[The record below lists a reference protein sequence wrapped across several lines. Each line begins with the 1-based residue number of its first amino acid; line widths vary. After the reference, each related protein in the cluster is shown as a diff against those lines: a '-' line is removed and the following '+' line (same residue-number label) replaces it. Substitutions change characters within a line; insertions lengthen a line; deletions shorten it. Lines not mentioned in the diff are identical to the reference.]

1 VLRRISSLSA
11 AGVLMLALAMNTWA
25 QQTWTINFKD
35 SDIQELIKF
44 VADVTGKTVIIDP
57 RVKGRIKVISSKP
70 LNEEELLQLFRT
82 VLEMHDFSVV
92 EVENVLRIIPL
103 KDARSSPVP
112 VVGAES
118 DKKGYLTHVIQLQNI
133 AAAKILP
140 SIRPLVPQH
149 SHLSAYDPSNAI
161 IITDSA
167 ENIDRIRDLIERLDK
182 SATPI
187 TEVVELKYASA
198 ADLVQVLQSLEKAD
212 PNNANLPNT
221 ALNLTADKRNNA
233 VLITGEDLQR
243 QRIKSL
249 IARLDKPRAQTGN
262 VRVVY
267 LEYAEAKSVAETLTK
282 VMANLSK
289 LGPGGKQEGAAP
301 VAATVE
307 ADEDTN
313 ALLITAAGDDLDS
326 LLDVV
331 ARLDIRRAQVLVE
344 AIIAEVSDT
353 ANKNLGIQWLFRN
366 TDKGVFGGSSRGDGS
381 LEGVAGGA
389 LADPEDEESATTLA
403 GALAKATGQIL
414 GVVGTDDET
423 DFLAI
428 INALETEGKS
438 QILSTPSL
446 LTMDNNEASF
456 VVGQNIPILTGS
468 TTTTANGGF
477 SPFQTIQRE
486 DVGIKLTVTP
496 QVNEGNTILLNIAQ
510 EVSSI
515 LQQSEQGF
523 VTNQRKIETQILAA
537 NGEVVVLGGLI
548 EDKADVGE
556 QRVPILG
563 KIPLVGRLFRSDTRG
578 KSRTN
583 LMVFLKA
590 TVIRDT
596 ESLAGAT
603 AEKYQYIRDQ
613 QLKQQEGGFM
623 RLRDNNVPIMPEME
637 YYNLALPKVKVT
649 NDVMITPA
657 AEAAKDDESQAP
669 PAEGSQ
675 TGSQQDQA
683 APAEQA
689 PAVPAEQPDGSRP
702 QE

>member
-1 VLRRISSLSA
+1 MLRRILSLGA
-11 AGVLMLALAMNTWA
+11 AGVLALTLAVNSWA
-25 QQTWTINFKD
+25 QQTWMINFKD
-35 SDIQELIKF
+35 SEIQELIKF
-44 VADVTGKTVIIDP
+44 VADVTGRTVVIDP
-57 RVKGRIKVISSKP
+57 RVKGRVKVISSKP
-70 LNEEELLQLFRT
+70 LNEEELMHLFRT

-92 EVENVLRIIPL
+92 DVGDVLRIIPL
-103 KDARSSPVP
+103 KDARSAPVP

-118 DKKGYLTHVIQLQNI
+118 PEKGYLTQVIQLQNI
-133 AAAKILP
+133 AAAKVLP

-167 ENIDRIRDLIERLDK
+167 ENIARIRDLIERLDK

-187 TEVVELKYASA
+187 TEIVELKFANA
-198 ADLVQVLQSLEKAD
+198 GDLVQVLQSLEKAD
-212 PNNANLPNT
+212 PNNNNSPQNT
-221 ALNLTADKRNNA
+221 FNLTADKRNNA
-233 VLITGEDLQR
+233 ILITGEDLQR

-249 IARLDKPRAQTGN
+249 VTRLDKPRAQTGN

-267 LEYAEAKSVAETLTK
+267 LEYAEAKTVAETLTK

-289 LGPGGKQEGAAP
+289 LGPGGKQENQ

-313 ALLITAAGDDLDS
+313 SLLITASGDDLDS

-331 ARLDIRRAQVLVE
+331 SRLDIRRAQVLVE

-353 ANKNLGIQWLFRN
+353 AGRNLGIQWLFRN
-366 TDKGVFGGSSRGDGS
+366 TDNGTFGSSSRADGS
-381 LEGVAGGA
+381 LANIGAGA
-389 LADPEDEESATTLA
+389 LQDPEDEEAVTNLA
-403 GALAKATGQIL
+403 GALAGVAGQVL
-414 GVVGTDDET
+414 GVVGTDNDN
-423 DFLAI
+423 DFMALI
-428 INALETEGKS
+428 TALETEGKS
-438 QILSTPSL
+438 NILSTPSL

-468 TTTTANGGF
+468 TSTTNGGL
-477 SPFQTIQRE
+477 SPFQTIQRQ

-496 QVNEGNTILLNIAQ
+496 QVNEGNTILLNIVQ

-515 LQQSEQGF
+515 SQQSEQGF

-537 NGEVVVLGGLI
+537 NSEVVVLGGLI
-548 EDKADVGE
+548 EDKADLGE

-563 KIPLVGRLFRSDTRG
+563 RLPLLGRLFRSDNKT

-583 LMVFLKA
+583 LMIFLKA

-613 QLKQQEGGFM
+613 QFKQQDRGF
-623 RLRDNNVPIMPEME
+623 LRFKDKNVPVMPDME
-637 YYNLALPKVKVT
+637 YYNLELPRVKVT
-649 NDVMITPA
+649 KEVMVTPG
-657 AEAAKDDESQAP
+657 AEASTDEP
-669 PAEGSQ
+669 PQSEPVEPMEL
-675 TGSQQDQA
+675 
-683 APAEQA
+683 PASEE
-689 PAVPAEQPDGSRP
+689 PVPAEPEAAPSA
-702 QE
+702 E

>member
-1 VLRRISSLSA
+1 MLRRITSLGA
-11 AGVLMLALAMNTWA
+11 AGVLALALAMNSWA

-44 VADVTGKTVIIDP
+44 VADVTGRTVIIDP

-70 LNEEELLQLFRT
+70 LNEDELLQLFRT

-92 EVENVLRIIPL
+92 DVEGVLRIIPL

-118 DKKGYLTHVIQLQNI
+118 NEKGYLTHVIQLQNI

-167 ENIDRIRDLIERLDK
+167 ENIARIRDLIERLDK

-187 TEVVELKYASA
+187 TEIVELKYANA
-198 ADLVQVLQSLEKAD
+198 GDLVQVLQSLEKAD
-212 PNNANLPNT
+212 PNNSNLPNT

-249 IARLDKPRAQTGN
+249 ISRLDKPRAQTGN
-262 VRVVY
+262 VRVIY

-289 LGPGGKQEGAAP
+289 LGPGGKQEGNTVA
-301 VAATVE
+301 AATVE
-307 ADEDTN
+307 ADEATN
-313 ALLITAAGDDLDS
+313 SLLITAAGDDLDS

-344 AIIAEVSDT
+344 AIIAEVSDS
-353 ANKNLGIQWLFRN
+353 AGKNLGIQWLFRD
-366 TDKGVFGGSSRGDGS
+366 TDKGAFGSSSRADNS
-381 LEGVAGGA
+381 LGAIAAGA
-389 LADPEDEESATTLA
+389 LKDPDDEDSATTLA
-403 GALAKATGQIL
+403 GALAGIAGQVL
-414 GVVGTDDET
+414 GVVGTDNET
-423 DFLAI
+423 DFMAI
-428 INALETEGKS
+428 ITALETEGKS
-438 QILSTPSL
+438 NILSTPSL
-446 LTMDNNEASF
+446 LTMDNNEANF

-468 TTTTANGGF
+468 TTTNTGGGF

-496 QVNEGNTILLNIAQ
+496 QVNEGNTILLNIVQ

-515 LQQSEQGF
+515 SQQSEQGF
-523 VTNQRKIETQILAA
+523 VTNQRKIETQVLASD
-537 NGEVVVLGGLI
+537 GEVVVLGGLI
-548 EDKADVGE
+548 EDKSDVGE

-563 KIPLVGRLFRSDTRG
+563 KIPVLGRLFRSDNKT

-613 QLKQQEGGFM
+613 QLKQQDRGF
-623 RLRDNNVPIMPEME
+623 LRFKDKSVPVMPEMT
-637 YYNLALPKVKVT
+637 YYNLELPKVKVT
-649 NDVMITPA
+649 EEVMITPA
-657 AEAAKDDESQAP
+657 AAEAASESEETAP
-669 PAEGSQ
+669 EEQEAPVSQ
-675 TGSQQDQA
+675 
-683 APAEQA
+683 E
-689 PAVPAEQPDGSRP
+689 
-702 QE
+702 